1 MITREEITSYLKSL
15 QKSICEGLEQEDGKA
30 KFAEDHWS
38 HHHGG
43 GGISR
48 VITHGNV
55 FEKGGVNFSA
65 VEGDLPSFLRA
76 KVNPL
81 AKRFFATGV
90 SLVMHPASPM
100 VPIVHMNVRYFE
112 TDHGDCW
119 FGGGIDLTPIYVNDA
134 QTRYFHQC
142 MKDTCDT
149 FDAAF
154 YNKFKEWAD
163 NYFFI
168 THRHETRGVGGIF
181 YDYLVPNEENSKEHY
196 FSFMQAVGNTFLK
209 AYRPIVSENKSLAF
223 SEQQKQWQLIRR
235 GRYVEFNLV
244 YDRGTRFG
252 LETGGR
258 IESILMSLPE
268 QASWLYNHQPAE
280 GTAEH
285 ETLKK
290 LIKGKDWLIQNSEFR
305 IPNSEF

>member
-30 KFAEDHWS
+30 KFSEDHWS
-38 HHHGG
+38 HHQGG

-48 VITHGNV
+48 VISHGNV

-65 VEGDLPSFLRA
+65 VEGDLPSFLSA

-90 SLVMHPASPM
+90 SLVMHPVSPM

-112 TDHGDCW
+112 TDQGDCW

-134 QTRYFHQC
+134 QARYFHHC
-142 MKDTCDT
+142 MKETCDAC
-149 FDAAF
+149 DAS
-154 YNKFKEWAD
+154 YYDKFKEWAD

-168 THRHETRGVGGIF
+168 THRNETRGIGGIF
-181 YDYLVPNEENSKEHY
+181 YDYLVPNEENSKEYY
-196 FSFMQAVGNTFLK
+196 FNFMQAVGNTFLK
-209 AYRPIVSENKSLAF
+209 AYRPIVNENKS
-223 SEQQKQWQLIRR
+223 SSYNEQQKQWQLIRR

-268 QASWLYNHQPAE
+268 HASWIYNHQPEE

-290 LIKGKDWLIQNSEFR
+290 LIKGIDWIIQNSEFGIR
-305 IPNSEF
+305 NS